1 MSKVE
6 TAFNL
11 KDFLLNE
18 LAKLPHDRALQIKGH
33 NAVIRC
39 PFHSGGMER
48 TPSMGILLEP
58 RKGASPGVYS
68 CFACKAKGSWSN
80 FAELYNLTPLSKGK
94 YKEAELSGGLL
105 HLYQEDIS
113 PPDYRM
119 MIGWPSSV
127 PWRGIPGKTL
137 AMMECKSVFIGGE
150 TWMYLP
156 VLQGEKQAGGIYC
169 KVTRK
174 DKKDKA
180 YINTPGQ
187 WSHSTLLGFNDA
199 ASRAHRDDPL
209 WVVEGPR
216 DCLRL
221 ITAGQRAVALIGAAV
236 TPKKISLI
244 RRLDPPRI
252 IVATDADEA
261 GNTSAE
267 ALRSAL
273 GKEFDTVRLNMK
285 EGTDPFD
292 LTDEQIVKIR
302 RKLK

>member
-119 MIGWPSSV
+119 MIPISCIRSKNQEQIIL
-127 PWRGIPGKTL
+127 RGL
-137 AMMECKSVFIGGE
+137 QH
-150 TWMYLP
+150 LP
-156 VLQGEKQAGGIYC
+156 ILQLTY
-169 KVTRK
+169 T
-174 DKKDKA
+174 
-180 YINTPGQ
+180 
-187 WSHSTLLGFNDA
+187 
-199 ASRAHRDDPL
+199 
-209 WVVEGPR
+209 
-216 DCLRL
+216 
-221 ITAGQRAVALIGAAV
+221 
-236 TPKKISLI
+236 ISLFPLYFI
-244 RRLDPPRI
+244 
-252 IVATDADEA
+252 
-261 GNTSAE
+261 
-267 ALRSAL
+267 
-273 GKEFDTVRLNMK
+273 F
-285 EGTDPFD
+285 
-292 LTDEQIVKIR
+292 
-302 RKLK
+302 